1 MKHTV
6 AGLMLGM
13 LLSSPVLA
21 DTSID
26 TTAFSLTFLD
36 GPLPEDWNI
45 ALAGQ
50 SGNTYHVDLASLNN
64 HLQRIEANDVT
75 GLGSWDSR
83 SDWAL
88 LGLDVHAGY
97 RVTGLTVTGTA
108 FGEYAPGELPDF
120 PPGRA
125 ANYASFHMT
134 LWAPGPQSYW
144 NQYDNFNGEHALDVG
159 TGALSL
165 TAPAQLGL
173 SGALSVEAWGVEGDG
188 AYAGS
193 FASAQLRDLVLHV
206 EVAPVPEPATYAMLL
221 AGLALVGRAVRRR

>member
-1 MKHTV
+1 
-6 AGLMLGM
+6 
-13 LLSSPVLA
+13 
-21 DTSID
+21 
-26 TTAFSLTFLD
+26 
-36 GPLPEDWNI
+36 
-45 ALAGQ
+45 
-50 SGNTYHVDLASLNN
+50 
-64 HLQRIEANDVT
+64 
-75 GLGSWDSR
+75 
-83 SDWAL
+83 
-88 LGLDVHAGY
+88 
-97 RVTGLTVTGTA
+97 
-108 FGEYAPGELPDF
+108 
-120 PPGRA
+120 
-125 ANYASFHMT
+125 MT

-188 AYAGS
+188 AYSGS